1 MHFQKQNEQLK
12 RVVQQAQQAFQ
23 QQKQEF
29 IKQFDLLTKENRE
42 HKFSQDKSVSK
53 KICIKK
59 FSR

>member
-42 HKFSQDKSVSK
+42 HKFSFQ
-53 KICIKK
+53 
-59 FSR
+59 FYF